1 MILATA
7 GPVLVLSAALLA
19 CRRANVALAVV
30 AAQAAVVAISA
41 LSQRLYL
48 AAALLG
54 GLNAVGAVVLLYAPD
69 PANLLKPRIAMLP
82 TLALGSGLAVLAA
95 PVSMPLAVVLLGILA
110 TAASRDLTM
119 QVLGLL
125 AMQNGIALAGFGLG
139 TPEQIAAILPV
150 IPGLALAARW
160 RGA

>member
-1 MILATA
+1 MIVASA

-30 AAQAAVVAISA
+30 VVQAAVLAISA
-41 LSQRLYL
+41 LSQRHYL
-48 AAALLG
+48 AAALLA
-54 GLNAVGAVVLLYAPD
+54 LFNAAGAGVLLFGRD
-69 PANLLKPRIAMLP
+69 TVSLLKPRVALP
-82 TLALGSGLAVLAA
+82 TRLAAAAVLAVLAT
-95 PVSMPLAVVLLGILA
+95 PVSVPLAVVLLGILA
-110 TAASRDLTM
+110 TAASRDGTI

-125 AMQNGIALAGFGLG
+125 TMQNGIALAGLGLG